1 VAYSEWSA
9 PDKLKNLSFRT
20 IIQSE
25 RNVVELS
32 VFLGAMVLES
42 SSSVSKLAGPLPV
55 DWRLLLGALDA
66 SEQHVLITDRKGRIV
81 FANLSLA
88 ERHGRIR
95 EELIGE
101 TVEHIMRTDNHS
113 PSQREKMRAAMRE
126 SRPIRVVVQGV
137 HSSGRPLWLSLN
149 ISPLLGP
156 DGRAGHFVGIATD
169 ITQSVED
176 SRIKKEL
183 QDRVESREQERD
195 RLALELRM
203 AQKLEA
209 VGRLAAGVAHEINTP
224 MQYISDNVTFLSESV
239 DDLANVIS
247 AYRTDRE
254 RGDHVAAEVEADY
267 LLTELPKA
275 MQRTRDGLN
284 RVTNIVRAMKE
295 FSHPNSDARSS
306 ADLNKAIETTLEVA
320 RSEYKHL
327 AVIDLNLAPLPL
339 VPCNIGELN
348 QVFLNLLVN
357 AAHAIQA
364 TGKDVSSGR
373 IRIATS
379 HAGGELH
386 ICFEDNGCG
395 IEPHNLDKIF
405 DPFFTTKEVGKG
417 TGQGLAISRSIVVDR
432 HGGTFDVHSVVGTG
446 TRFTIRLP
454 VAPP

>member
-1 VAYSEWSA
+1 
-9 PDKLKNLSFRT
+9 
-20 IIQSE
+20 
-25 RNVVELS
+25 VVELS
-32 VFLGAMVLES
+32 AFPGAQVLKS
-42 SSSVSKLAGPLPV
+42 TDSVSIMANLLAA

-66 SEQHVLITDRKGRIV
+66 SDQHVLITDRKGRIV

-88 ERHGRIR
+88 ERHGRVR

-101 TVEHIMRTDNHS
+101 SVEHVMRTDNHS
-113 PSQREKMRAAMRE
+113 PSQRQELREAMRAN
-126 SRPIRVVVQGV
+126 RPIRVVVQGV

-149 ISPLLGP
+149 ITPILSS

-176 SRIKKEL
+176 TRIKKEL

-239 DDLANVIS
+239 NDLADVIS
-247 AYRTDRE
+247 AYRADRE
-254 RGDHVAAEVEADY
+254 RGDQVAAEVEAEY

-275 MQRTRDGLN
+275 MQRARDGLK

-295 FSHPNSDARSS
+295 FSHPNSDAHTS
-306 ADLNKAIETTLEVA
+306 ADINKAIETTLEVA

-327 AVIDLNLAPLPL
+327 AVIEMNLAPVPL
-339 VPCNIGELN
+339 VPCNVGELN

-357 AAHAIQA
+357 AAHAIEA
-364 TGKDVSSGR
+364 AGKDVSSGR

-379 HAGGELH
+379 HVGAELH
-386 ICFEDNGCG
+386 ISLEDNGCG

-432 HGGTFDVHSVVGTG
+432 HGGAFDVHSIVGTG

-454 VAPP
+454 VTPP

>member
-1 VAYSEWSA
+1 
-9 PDKLKNLSFRT
+9 
-20 IIQSE
+20 
-25 RNVVELS
+25 
-32 VFLGAMVLES
+32 VLTS
-42 SSSVSKLAGPLPV
+42 TYSVSTLADPLAV
-55 DWRLLLGALDA
+55 DKRLFLAALDA
-66 SEQHVLITDRKGRIV
+66 SEHHVLITDRKGRIV

-88 ERHGRIR
+88 ERHGRVR

-101 TVEHIMRTDNHS
+101 SVEQIMRTDNHS
-113 PSQREKMRAAMRE
+113 PSQRENLRLAMRE
-126 SRPIRVVVQGV
+126 NRPIRVIVQGV

-149 ISPLLGP
+149 ITPILGP
-156 DGRAGHFVGIATD
+156 DRKAGHFVGIATD

-239 DDLANVIS
+239 NDLADVIS
-247 AYRTDRE
+247 AYRADRA
-254 RGDHVAAEVEADY
+254 RGDAVADEVEADY

-275 MQRTRDGLN
+275 MQRARDGLK

-295 FSHPNSDARSS
+295 FSHPTTDAHTS
-306 ADLNKAIETTLEVA
+306 ADINKAIETTLEVA

-327 AVIDLNLAPLPL
+327 AVIELNLAPLPL

-348 QVFLNLLVN
+348 QVLLNLVVN
-357 AAHAIQA
+357 AAHAIEA
-364 TGKDVSSGR
+364 AGKDASSGR

-379 HAGGELH
+379 HVGAELH
-386 ICFEDNGCG
+386 ISLEDNGCG

-432 HGGTFDVHSVVGTG
+432 HGGAFDVHSVVGSG

-454 VAPP
+454 VTTAP

>member
-1 VAYSEWSA
+1 ML
-9 PDKLKNLSFRT
+9 DTTNL
-20 IIQSE
+20 
-25 RNVVELS
+25 
-32 VFLGAMVLES
+32 
-42 SSSVSKLAGPLPV
+42 LAA
-55 DWRLLLGALDA
+55 DWRLLLGAFDA
-66 SEQHVLITDRKGRIV
+66 SEQHILITDRTGRIV

-88 ERHGRIR
+88 ERHGRVR
-95 EELIGE
+95 DELIGE
-101 TVEHIMRTDNHS
+101 TVEQIMRTDNHS
-113 PSQREKMRAAMRE
+113 PSQRQQMRDAMRANQ
-126 SRPIRVVVQGV
+126 PIRVVVKGV

-149 ISPLLGP
+149 ISPLLSS
-156 DGRAGHFVGIATD
+156 DGTAGHFVGIATD

-183 QDRVESREQERD
+183 QDRVESQEQERD

-247 AYRTDRE
+247 AYRVDRE
-254 RGDHVAAEVEADY
+254 RGNEISAEVEADY
-267 LLTELPKA
+267 LLSELPKA
-275 MQRTRDGLN
+275 MQRARDGLK

-295 FSHPNSDARSS
+295 FSHPSSDAHAA

-320 RSEYKHL
+320 RSEYKHR
-327 AVIDLNLAPLPL
+327 ASIDLNLAPLPL

-357 AAHAIQA
+357 AAHAIEA
-364 TGKDVSSGR
+364 AGKDVTSGR
-373 IRIATS
+373 IRISTS
-379 HAGGELH
+379 HVGAEVH
-386 ICFEDNGCG
+386 IILEDNGCG
-395 IEPHNLDKIF
+395 IEPQYLDKIF

-432 HGGTFDVHSVVGTG
+432 HGGALDVHSIVGTG

-454 VAPP
+454 VTQA

>member
-1 VAYSEWSA
+1 
-9 PDKLKNLSFRT
+9 
-20 IIQSE
+20 
-25 RNVVELS
+25 
-32 VFLGAMVLES
+32 
-42 SSSVSKLAGPLPV
+42 
-55 DWRLLLGALDA
+55 
-66 SEQHVLITDRKGRIV
+66 
-81 FANLSLA
+81 
-88 ERHGRIR
+88 
-95 EELIGE
+95 
-101 TVEHIMRTDNHS
+101 MRTDNLS
-113 PSQREKMRAAMRE
+113 PSQREEMREAMRE
-126 SRPIRVVVQGV
+126 SRPIRIIVQGV

-149 ISPLLGP
+149 ISPILGL

-224 MQYISDNVTFLSESV
+224 LQYVSDNVTFLGDSV
-239 DDLANVIS
+239 NDLADVIS
-247 AYRTDRE
+247 AYRANRE
-254 RGDHVAAEVEADY
+254 RGDEVSAEVEADY

-275 MQRTRDGLN
+275 MERARDGLK

-295 FSHPNSDARSS
+295 FSHPSTDAHRS

-320 RSEYKHL
+320 RSEYKQVAVVDLHL
-327 AVIDLNLAPLPL
+327 GTLPL
-339 VPCNIGELN
+339 VSCNISELN

-364 TGKDVSSGR
+364 AGKDVSSGR
-373 IRIATS
+373 IRIVTS
-379 HAGGELH
+379 QVGAELH
-386 ICFEDNGCG
+386 LTFEDNGCG

-417 TGQGLAISRSIVVDR
+417 TGQGLAISHSIVVDR
-432 HGGTFDVHSVVGTG
+432 HGGAFDVHSVVGTG

-454 VAPP
+454 VTPL

>member
-1 VAYSEWSA
+1 VLDSTDSDSVMA
-9 PDKLKNLSFRT
+9 NL
-20 IIQSE
+20 
-25 RNVVELS
+25 
-32 VFLGAMVLES
+32 
-42 SSSVSKLAGPLPV
+42 LAA
-55 DWRLLLGALDA
+55 DWQLLLGALDA
-66 SEQHVLITDRKGRIV
+66 SEQQVLITNRKGRIV

-88 ERHGRIR
+88 ERHGRVR
-95 EELIGE
+95 DELIGE
-101 TVEHIMRTDNHS
+101 SVEHIMRTDNHS
-113 PSQREKMRAAMRE
+113 PSQRLKLREAMRANQ
-126 SRPIRVVVQGV
+126 PIRVIVEGI

-149 ISPLLGP
+149 ITPIMNS
-156 DGRAGHFVGIATD
+156 DGKAGHFVGIATD

-247 AYRTDRE
+247 AYRVGRE
-254 RGDHVAAEVEADY
+254 RGDEAAAEVEADY
-267 LLTELPKA
+267 LLSELPKA
-275 MQRTRDGLN
+275 MQRARDGLK

-295 FSHPNSDARSS
+295 FSRPNSDAHAA
-306 ADLNKAIETTLEVA
+306 ADLNKALEATLEVA
-320 RSEYKHL
+320 RSEYKNL
-327 AVIDLNLAPLPL
+327 AAIDLIFGPLPL

-357 AAHAIQA
+357 AAHAIEA
-364 TGKDVSSGR
+364 AGKDVSTGL
-373 IRIATS
+373 IRITTS
-379 HAGGELH
+379 HVGAEVH
-386 ICFEDNGCG
+386 ISLEDNGCG
-395 IEPHNLDKIF
+395 IDPQNLDKIF

-417 TGQGLAISRSIVVDR
+417 TGQGLAISRSIVVER
-432 HGGTFDVHSVVGTG
+432 HGGAFDVHSIVGTG

-454 VAPP
+454 VTAA